1 MPIFRK
7 LRIFASDGG
16 IPPWIGRRIGC
27 VATVA
32 PEARTSSI
40 PAGNVEWNVMHHR
53 ESLLALSKDCHCG
66 SEVRAPSLVIP
77 LPRPAMNFTDRQLRE
92 CYESALDTLC
102 GFPDD
107 VRPVRALITA
117 HDWFCLLEGPHSARV
132 HEAIQNLLSPTLR
145 PALRHWYR
153 CFGADTDAQAVEFRN
168 HLSQLAGEKL

>member
-40 PAGNVEWNVMHHR
+40 PAGNVEWNAMHHR

-92 CYESALDTLC
+92 CYESALTH
-102 GFPDD
+102 FA
-107 VRPVRALITA
+107 V
-117 HDWFCLLEGPHSARV
+117 
-132 HEAIQNLLSPTLR
+132 SPTTYGQCVR
-145 PALRHWYR
+145 SSPRMTGFV
-153 CFGADTDAQAVEFRN
+153 C
-168 HLSQLAGEKL
+168 